1 MANVSKPRELVPVG
15 LSLVIVLLLA
25 CVLPSM
31 AGTASAATQKVTF
44 TVSDQSNYMTAT
56 FAVNA
61 NWDEEVSAQ
70 EGSQTSISY
79 TVSSAQGALEL
90 MIPLSYLGLGLEDR
104 MVEIPIPSTPIG
116 SVSIP
121 ISEAVSTALGFPL
134 PTEIAS
140 IDLVLQA
147 SVKVS
152 KMECSAGS
160 DKIETPLSSL
170 NWDSWGTKSVA
181 VDSSAGG
188 SSDGISL
195 RTTLAY
201 ALSYKVTAS
210 WFGTTQSLIPI
221 ETLSAV
227 NGSPVLATNI
237 HLGGGFPIL
246 LIVAIISVI
255 AVVLVVLVAVKRRKA

>member
-44 TVSDQSNYMTAT
+44 TVSDKSNYMTAT

-79 TVSSAQGALEL
+79 ALSSAQGTFGL
-90 MIPLSYLGLGLEDR
+90 MIPLSYFGLDDKV
-104 MVEIPIPSTPIG
+104 VEIAIPETPIG

-121 ISEAVSTALGFPL
+121 ISEAVSAALGFPL

-140 IDLVLQA
+140 VDLVLQA
-147 SVKVS
+147 SIKVS
-152 KMECSAGS
+152 KIECSAGS
-160 DKIETPLSSL
+160 DRIETSLSSL
-170 NWDSWGTKSVA
+170 DWASWGHK
-181 VDSSAGG
+181 
-188 SSDGISL
+188 
-195 RTTLAY
+195 
-201 ALSYKVTAS
+201 
-210 WFGTTQSLIPI
+210 
-221 ETLSAV
+221 EC
-227 NGSPVLATNI
+227 
-237 HLGGGFPIL
+237 HC
-246 LIVAIISVI
+246 
-255 AVVLVVLVAVKRRKA
+255 